1 MYNISA
7 EVGEFCV
14 NRVFNPLSHLHGWIT
29 QKDGL
34 CCRGDHDDE
43 EDDDDDDDDD
53 GEDVFL
59 MDEEGDHDGN
69 YYESSLWIR
78 WVPNERRRKIR

>member
-34 CCRGDHDDE
+34 CCRGDHDDDE

-53 GEDVFL
+53 
-59 MDEEGDHDGN
+59 DEEEEEEEEEEDNDDG
-69 YYESSLWIR
+69 YTDDSHA
-78 WVPNERRRKIR
+78 